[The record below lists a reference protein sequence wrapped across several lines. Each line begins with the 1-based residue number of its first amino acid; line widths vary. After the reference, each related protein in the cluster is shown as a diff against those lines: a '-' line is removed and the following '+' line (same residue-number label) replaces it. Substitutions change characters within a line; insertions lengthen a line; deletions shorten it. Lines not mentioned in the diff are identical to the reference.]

1 MRGMSDTVAID
12 DLKRAGAGTLAPEYL
27 RALYRQAFREYGLR
41 ALWSS
46 RAAAEPTIADLL
58 AITESLRVEGGI
70 PGRRLAEQIVTA
82 CRAAL

>member
-1 MRGMSDTVAID
+1 MCSIGID
-12 DLKRAGAGTLAPEYL
+12 DLKRLGAAIPAPDEL
-27 RALYRQAFREYGLR
+27 RALYLEAFRTYGLR

-46 RAAAEPTIADLL
+46 KPVEQPTLADLL

-70 PGRRLAEQIVTA
+70 PGRQLAETIVTG